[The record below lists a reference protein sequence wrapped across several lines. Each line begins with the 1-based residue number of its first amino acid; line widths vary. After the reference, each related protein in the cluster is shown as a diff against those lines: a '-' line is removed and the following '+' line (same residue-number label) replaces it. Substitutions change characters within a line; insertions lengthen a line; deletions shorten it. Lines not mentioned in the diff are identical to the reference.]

1 MNKCGLWV
9 VSAGSPRYGGKRR
22 SAERAVAS
30 PAGPRFVPRMA
41 DVTDRIE
48 EHFRLFNEAVR
59 SRDWA
64 AFLATFTPEAVM
76 RFEGV
81 PAGPYEGLDQIARAY
96 AEQPPSDTMSCVS
109 DARDGDRDVVRF
121 AWDAGG
127 GGTMQVTWSDGAV
140 AGLTVTFG
148 A

>member
-1 MNKCGLWV
+1 
-9 VSAGSPRYGGKRR
+9 
-22 SAERAVAS
+22 
-30 PAGPRFVPRMA
+30 MA
-41 DVTDRIE
+41 DRVE

-59 SRDWA
+59 TGDWA
-64 AFLATFTPEAVM
+64 AFLATFTPDAVM

-96 AEQPPSDTMSCVS
+96 ADQPPSDTMGCVS
-109 DARDGDRDVVRF
+109 HARDGDHDVVRF

-127 GGTMQVTWSDGAV
+127 GGTMRVTWRGGAV
-140 AGLTVTFG
+140 VGLTVTFD

>member
-1 MNKCGLWV
+1 MLKDITNALP
-9 VSAGSPRYGGKRR
+9 SLIA
-22 SAERAVAS
+22 AHVAAHNDHD
-30 PAGPRFVPRMA
+30 PDAL
-41 DVTDRIE
+41 I
-48 EHFRLFNEAVR
+48 
-59 SRDWA
+59 
-64 AFLATFTPEAVM
+64 ATFAPDAVM

-109 DARDGDRDVVRF
+109 DARDGDHDVVRF

-127 GGTMQVTWSDGAV
+127 GGTLQVAWHDGAV
-140 AGLTVTFG
+140 AGLAVTFD